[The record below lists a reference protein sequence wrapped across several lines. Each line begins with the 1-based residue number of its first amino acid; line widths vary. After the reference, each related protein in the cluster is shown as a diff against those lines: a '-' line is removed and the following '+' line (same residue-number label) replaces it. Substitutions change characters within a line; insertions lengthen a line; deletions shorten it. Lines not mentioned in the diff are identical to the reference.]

1 MMSLKSFHLAV
12 RAVANGRYF
21 AVQIEATEHSDASRR
36 LDKESKPVGI
46 TYRAYVD
53 GLSWTKEHTDPED
66 ALVELRAMRPKELP
80 AAPVADAS
88 VLDAVGELP

>member
-12 RAVANGRYF
+12 REIANGRYF
-21 AVQIEATEHSDASRR
+21 STQIEATEYSCSHRDPAR
-36 LDKESKPVGI
+36 LALEI

-53 GLSWTKEHTDPED
+53 GLSWTEQHADPEA
-66 ALVELRAMRPKELP
+66 ALDELRAMRPKDLP
-80 AAPVADAS
+80 AAPAADAA

>member
-1 MMSLKSFHLAV
+1 MSLKSFHLAV
-12 RAVANGRYF
+12 REIAAGRYF
-21 AVQIEATEHSDASRR
+21 CVQIETTEYSDASRR
-36 LDKESKPVGI
+36 LDKESKPVEV

-53 GLSWTKEHTDPED
+53 GLSWTEQHADPE
-66 ALVELRAMRPKELP
+66 AAIAELRAMRPKGAP